1 MLKIY
6 IVDKKDYGQY
16 TQQELDKMSQEVT
29 EVAEVADNQVVVK
42 AEFSKNGMD
51 FSSVDDVVHLLL
63 MEQYEKRS
71 FIIQEDLNN
80 INKVLDKIEKRDIE
94 TLDEILFAKRQKI
107 KSINEIIEI
116 IKNHK
121 NYMLLYMKNEK
132 ELGEFIVRNI
142 EDYKISIETLH
153 NIEDYI
159 DYKGIAEEYLYDNYI
174 ENICSVKS
182 LILDI
187 SNDKENELVR
197 KLQMKKIDARTIYDI
212 KERNTNK
219 KFEEVKNLK
228 IENEEEME

>member
-1 MLKIY
+1 
-6 IVDKKDYGQY
+6 
-16 TQQELDKMSQEVT
+16 
-29 EVAEVADNQVVVK
+29 
-42 AEFSKNGMD
+42 
-51 FSSVDDVVHLLL
+51 
-63 MEQYEKRS
+63 
-71 FIIQEDLNN
+71 
-80 INKVLDKIEKRDIE
+80 
-94 TLDEILFAKRQKI
+94 
-107 KSINEIIEI
+107 
-116 IKNHK
+116 
-121 NYMLLYMKNEK
+121 MLLYMKNEK

>member
-29 EVAEVADNQVVVK
+29 EVADNQVVVK
-42 AEFSKNGMD
+42 AEFSKNEMD

-71 FIIQEDLNN
+71 FIIQEDLNE

-107 KSINEIIEI
+107 KNINEIIEI

-121 NYMLLYMKNEK
+121 NYMLLYMENKK

-142 EDYKISIETLH
+142 EDYKIPIETLH

-219 KFEEVKNLK
+219 KFEKVKNLK

>member
-116 IKNHK
+116 T
-121 NYMLLYMKNEK
+121 
-132 ELGEFIVRNI
+132 
-142 EDYKISIETLH
+142 KITCY
-153 NIEDYI
+153 YI
-159 DYKGIAEEYLYDNYI
+159 
-174 ENICSVKS
+174 
-182 LILDI
+182 
-187 SNDKENELVR
+187 
-197 KLQMKKIDARTIYDI
+197 
-212 KERNTNK
+212 
-219 KFEEVKNLK
+219 
-228 IENEEEME
+228 